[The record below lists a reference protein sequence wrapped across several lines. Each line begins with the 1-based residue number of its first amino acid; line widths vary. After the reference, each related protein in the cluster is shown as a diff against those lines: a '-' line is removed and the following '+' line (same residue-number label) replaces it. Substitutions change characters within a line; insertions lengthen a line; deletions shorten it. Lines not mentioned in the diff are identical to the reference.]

1 MHKENA
7 LKLISVV
14 QNGVLN
20 SEFINP
26 KGQFTMPAG
35 STRDDWARAHGQ
47 LMVANTMIKSWCKD
61 SRAYGIENYGEEFVA
76 EWEVQLEFSL
86 GLPSDDT
93 KETTLNPKDKS
104 RVFVSIEGINQQ
116 FSMWQ
121 RKMEDE
127 IPNWDNDKCKRALG
141 LLEPIEQQAAKLRA
155 MIHKATAQ

>member
-1 MHKENA
+1 MTA
-7 LKLISVV
+7 II
-14 QNGVLN
+14 N
-20 SEFINP
+20 SSMFKDGELCLP
-26 KGQFTMPAG
+26 DQMTA
-35 STRDDWARAHGQ
+35 DDWKVVHSDLTRAKH
-47 LMVANTMIKSWCKD
+47 LCKKWHKT
-61 SRAYGIENYGEEFVA
+61 SRQYGEKHFGTEFTA
-76 EWEVQLEFSL
+76 EWEAQLEFSL

-121 RKMEDE
+121 RKMEEE